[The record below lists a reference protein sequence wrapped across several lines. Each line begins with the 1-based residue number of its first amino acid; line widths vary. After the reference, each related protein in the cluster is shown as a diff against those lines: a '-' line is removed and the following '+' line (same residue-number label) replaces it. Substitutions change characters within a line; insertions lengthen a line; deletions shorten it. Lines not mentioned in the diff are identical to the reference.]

1 MNAHLHG
8 RTRNAGSKFNMADIL
23 LPRRGSSDNCDD
35 PPGTVHRHGD
45 AGDVPV
51 SQYPHV
57 TDGHSI
63 DTSDWH
69 AASPITPYSE
79 HAPPSYSSLPSMQHS
94 HCSAASSSDDSGL
107 AIVSSYSVS
116 HNYHYAPTDSVTRTV
131 APSEIGRPAGE
142 GRDMDAVGSLS
153 RNEAALMR
161 EGYRQHLNVLSGSPT
176 AGAVPEGERCDV
188 SCSVDPQG
196 CPGLHM

>member
-35 PPGTVHRHGD
+35 PPGMVNRHGD
-45 AGDVPV
+45 VGDTTV

-57 TDGHSI
+57 NDGQSV
-63 DTSDWH
+63 DWH
-69 AASPITPYSE
+69 ATSPITPYSE

-116 HNYHYAPTDSVTRTV
+116 RNYHYATDSVTRTV

-142 GRDMDAVGSLS
+142 ERDLDAVGSLS

-176 AGAVPEGERCDV
+176 AGAVPEGEQRV
-188 SCSVDPQG
+188 QG
-196 CPGLHM
+196 LCP